1 MTRGRQLAVAGPLVV
16 ILAVVVVTLI
26 VVVGGAD
33 SPPSAATALARAQ
46 RFVEQA
52 DSVEYRGAQ
61 QLRFDAEGTGNE
73 TVERTT
79 FHEAA
84 VFPDRSHSL
93 AVYEDSAFEA
103 IAVDGLLYSRDAAD
117 RDALDDAPWEEAE
130 GEAGFFVLPAPP
142 QDLPDL
148 LAGARRPRLV
158 GHEDGITT
166 LRVAVEEI
174 EPDLVLAVADGG
186 RLAAL
191 GYASDDEFGSEAV
204 KIVFEHW
211 NTNVDIVAPDD
222 SDIDPTPL
230 IDEDAVA
237 AYDDAPLYQPRAI
250 PEGWVLDSAT
260 VLPDF
265 ATTDEGAPCETVMVS
280 FLDPDNGEGYL
291 SLYQAPDE
299 CALPRPQR
307 ADDFAAGS
315 NDGWI
320 ADELDFLE
328 GTLVVDGTMLQFD
341 TDLTPEALSV
351 LFGDL
356 VPLDLSNPPP
366 ATLELG

>member
-1 MTRGRQLAVAGPLVV
+1 MTRRRQLAAAVPLVA

-33 SPPSAATALARAQ
+33 SSPSAATALARAQ

-61 QLRFDAEGTGNE
+61 LLRFDAEGTGRE
-73 TVERTT
+73 TVERTR
-79 FHEAA
+79 FEEAA

-103 IAVDGLLYSRDAAD
+103 IAVDGLLYSRDAPD
-117 RDALDDAPWEEAE
+117 RDALADARWDEAE
-130 GEAGFFVLPAPP
+130 GDAGFFALPAPP
-142 QDLPDL
+142 QDLPAL
-148 LAGARRPRLV
+148 LAGARRPYLV
-158 GHEDGITT
+158 GQDDGITT

-174 EPDLVLAVADGG
+174 EPDLVLAVADDG
-186 RLAAL
+186 RMAGL
-191 GYASDDEFGSEAV
+191 GYASGDEFGSEAV
-204 KIVFEHW
+204 KIEFERW
-211 NTNVDIVAPDD
+211 NGDVDIEAPDTAD
-222 SDIDPTPL
+222 VDPTPL

-237 AYDDAPLYQPRAI
+237 RYDDAPLYQPRTI
-250 PEGWVLDSAT
+250 PEGWVLDSAS

-265 ATTDEGAPCETVMVS
+265 ATTDEGDPCETVMLY
-280 FLDPDNGEGYL
+280 FLEADSEEGFL
-291 SLYQAPDE
+291 SLYQAPEE

-307 ADDFAAGS
+307 ADDFAAGA

-320 ADELDFLE
+320 ADELDFRE
-328 GTLVVDGTMLQFD
+328 GTLIVNGTMLQFD

-351 LFGDL
+351 LLGNL
-356 VPLDLSNPPP
+356 APLDLASPPP
-366 ATLELG
+366 STIDP

>member
-1 MTRGRQLAVAGPLVV
+1 MTGSKWVVSGAAVIALAA
-16 ILAVVVVTLI
+16 VVVTLI
-26 VVVGGAD
+26 VVVGGTD
-33 SPPSAATALARAQ
+33 SPPSAVTALARAQ
-46 RFVEQA
+46 RFAEAA

-61 QLRFDAEGTGNE
+61 QLKFDAESTGNE
-73 TVERTT
+73 TVERTA

-117 RDALDDAPWEEAE
+117 RGALAGTPWGEAE
-130 GEAGFFVLPAPP
+130 GDAGFFALPAPP

-148 LAGARRPRLV
+148 LAGARSPRRV
-158 GHEDGITT
+158 GHEDGSTT
-166 LRVAVEEI
+166 LRVTVEEI
-174 EPDLVLAVADGG
+174 EPDLVLTVADDG

-204 KIVFEHW
+204 QIVFERW
-211 NTNVDIVAPDD
+211 NGDVDIEAPDA
-222 SDIDPTPL
+222 SDIDPTTL
-230 IDEDAVA
+230 IDEDEVA

-250 PEGWVLDSAT
+250 PEGWVLDSAS

-265 ATTDEGAPCETVMVS
+265 ATTDAGDPCATVMLF
-280 FLDPDNGEGYL
+280 FLEPDDAEGYL
-291 SLYQAPDE
+291 SLYEAPAE

-307 ADDFAAGS
+307 ADDFSAGP
-315 NDGWI
+315 NNGWL
-320 ADELDFLE
+320 ADEGEFLE

-341 TDLTPEALSV
+341 TDLTPEALS
-351 LFGDL
+351 LLLGDL
-356 VPLDLSNPPP
+356 APLDLADPPP

>member
-174 EPDLVLAVADGG
+174 EPDLVLAVADDG

>member
-1 MTRGRQLAVAGPLVV
+1 
-16 ILAVVVVTLI
+16 

-33 SPPSAATALARAQ
+33 SSPSAATALARAQ

-61 QLRFDAEGTGNE
+61 LLRFDAEGTGRE
-73 TVERTT
+73 TVERTR
-79 FHEAA
+79 FEEAA

-103 IAVDGLLYSRDAAD
+103 IALDGLLYSRDAAD
-117 RDALDDAPWEEAE
+117 RDALAAAPWDEAE
-130 GEAGFFVLPAPP
+130 GDAGFFALPAPP

-148 LAGARRPRLV
+148 LAGARNPRRV
-158 GHEDGITT
+158 GHGDGITT
-166 LRVAVEEI
+166 LRVTVEEI
-174 EPDLVLAVADGG
+174 EPDLVLTVADDG

-204 KIVFEHW
+204 QIVFERW
-211 NTNVDIVAPDD
+211 NGDVDIEAPDA

-250 PEGWVLDSAT
+250 PEGWVLDSAS

-265 ATTDEGAPCETVMVS
+265 ATTDAGDPCATVMLF
-280 FLDPDNGEGYL
+280 FLEPDDAEGYL
-291 SLYQAPDE
+291 SLYEAPVE
-299 CALPRPQR
+299 CALPRPRR
-307 ADDFAAGS
+307 ADDFSAGS

-320 ADELDFLE
+320 ADEGEFLE

-341 TDLTPEALSV
+341 TDLTPDALSV
-351 LFGDL
+351 LLGDL
-356 VPLDLSNPPP
+356 VPLDLAGPPP
-366 ATLELG
+366 ATLDLG